1 MHSSL
6 NNNNNEDKMKKHLKN
21 RISAMEHNLEVA
33 KKNKQFSLIKELIEE
48 ITKVKKVLKE
58 SV

>member
-1 MHSSL
+1 MT
-6 NNNNNEDKMKKHLKN
+6 NIKKHLKN
-21 RISAMEHNLEVA
+21 RISAMEHNLAVA

-58 SV
+58 SA